1 MFAVWSLQ
9 KWVKASKLW
18 GRIKDGDSNNT
29 DDQSHSSDNTSKE
42 ATDPMWILCDNKSTV
57 DIVNNS
63 RMITGIGGEP
73 TKILQEEDLLEYE
86 TVGASWNPYFGLS
99 TTLGRSH

>member
-1 MFAVWSLQ
+1 
-9 KWVKASKLW
+9 
-18 GRIKDGDSNNT
+18 
-29 DDQSHSSDNTSKE
+29 
-42 ATDPMWILCDNKSTV
+42 MWILCDNKSTV

-86 TVGASWNPYFGLS
+86 TVGAS
-99 TTLGRSH
+99 